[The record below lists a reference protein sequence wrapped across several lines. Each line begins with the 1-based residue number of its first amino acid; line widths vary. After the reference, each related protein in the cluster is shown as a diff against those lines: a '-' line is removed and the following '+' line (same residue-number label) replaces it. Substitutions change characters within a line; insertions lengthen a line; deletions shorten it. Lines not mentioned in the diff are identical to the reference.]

1 LRRRTGVSIWWLDY
15 LWRVVTGVM
24 SGRSLNRRCFTNIVV
39 LLLNLPTFSGL
50 TFLLRNSQTACDP
63 PSDGMN
69 CSYNS
74 RLVLPSALQGS
85 FLHLKCLP
93 STTDTNHYSRTINSY
108 QLQSVTASRTNFLYR
123 ILLFATAQ
131 SQHSGR
137 AKIRLDQ
144 QSRLDCALTTRSISA
159 LLVLKRE

>member
-1 LRRRTGVSIWWLDY
+1 
-15 LWRVVTGVM
+15 
-24 SGRSLNRRCFTNIVV
+24 

-74 RLVLPSALQGS
+74 RLVLPSALQVS

-108 QLQSVTASRTNFLYR
+108 QLQSVTASRTNFLHR